1 MSRILITGAAK
12 GLGKAMKEKLISQGH
27 KVYGFDMKDGND
39 IRNPELS
46 EVPDIDIL
54 INNAGVNI
62 INWLEDFEESDW
74 DKVMDTNA
82 KGIYM
87 MTKACLPKLI
97 YNKGTV
103 VNIVSNAAHMPMTC
117 SLAYNASKGA
127 AHIMTLQLA
136 RELTK
141 KHGITVFGIAP
152 NKLSG
157 TGMSDDIDNQ
167 VVATRGWTKEHAQQY
182 QLNGLLA
189 GEETPPERLAEFLAY
204 LLQDKDHHKYLTG
217 CILPYGA

>member
-1 MSRILITGAAK
+1 VSRILITGAAK

-46 EVPDIDIL
+46 EIPDIDIL

>member
-46 EVPDIDIL
+46 EIPDIDIL

-182 QLNGLLA
+182 QLNGLLT
-189 GEETPPERLAEFLAY
+189 GEETPPERLAEFVAF
-204 LLQDKDHHKYLTG
+204 LLQSKDHHKYLTG